1 MSTTIDNI
9 IALSKNSA
17 APIGARIAALES
29 LPASPNATASATLIA
44 MVLSGS
50 YATELRAAAAKAAAK
65 FVVPD

>member
-17 APIGARIAALES
+17 APIGARIAALEG
-29 LPASPNATASATLIA
+29 LPGSPNAAVSAALIA

-50 YATELRAAAAKAAAK
+50 YTTELRAAAAKAAAR